1 MNLEKLFEA
10 QRVLDQRI
18 EKEHPLIEGEN
29 RIAKKIL
36 ALQVE
41 LGEMANEWRGF
52 KFWSKN
58 QKPQIER
65 KVVCHA
71 CNGKGSFIID
81 IRSRKIDEC
90 LYCNG
95 SGYEEDKNPLL
106 EEAVDVLHFILSIG
120 NEMNFDKEYFSVF
133 VTTSETLEGFA
144 DMFYKI
150 SRFESEGKAGDYYR
164 MLDSF
169 VNLTHSLNFTWEE
182 IEEAYFEK
190 NQINHQRQQEGY

>member
-10 QRVLDQRI
+10 QRLLDKRI
-18 EKEHPLIEGEN
+18 EKEHPLTYDEN

-41 LGEMANEWRGF
+41 LGEMANECPDVF
-52 KFWSKN
+52 KFWSNKVRN
-58 QKPQIER
+58 QAK
-65 KVVCHA
+65 A
-71 CNGKGSFIID
+71 
-81 IRSRKIDEC
+81 
-90 LYCNG
+90 
-95 SGYEEDKNPLL
+95 L